1 MVCSARVSGHQVVQY
16 LGTRN
21 NGLYTNEWL
30 IGDAK
35 NNEIAMYEL
44 GTNRARLWRSSKDEW
59 FGGTPG
65 FYWGDNNPKDLDI
78 RLENYPDP
86 KGGSD
91 YIPYVPY
98 VRDLA
103 WLNLYQTHQG
113 QIDEQFAFLAFRTA
127 PLVASSTMDAKVA
140 TSDMA
145 NRMMVW
151 AEIGRPNQREWTP
164 PGSGYAKNDGLY
176 PSGYALFRA
185 AESESLRTA
194 IQENEKTRLAGK
206 TEPDAKP
213 PAKAAS
219 LNDRLWKGWVL
230 PASDADTWF
239 VGGAAGYYPIL
250 ESDDVEK
257 RLSAQRATYR
267 RLKLGP
273 ENAMTRFQLEQAK
286 GVLFLDSLRRKMGD
300 DAFLKLMTEY
310 FAANTTKTVTAQS
323 FLDKA
328 GVQFEFAEPPD
339 GPAYLTSDIL
349 SRLASAVIVYGTVRE
364 AGANRYAAE
373 RMQARFLDQYESQ
386 VPIYKDLEVSDDLL
400 RHRDVV
406 FVGRPEA
413 NSALACWAE
422 KIGLLYD
429 GAGFKINGDVHASE
443 REALV
448 YAASN
453 PLDALHM
460 VLTVAG
466 NDALR
471 TVKAS
476 RLEAPAEY
484 VLLDDGNPPRNGF
497 IEPGAASAETPGQHR

>member
-1 MVCSARVSGHQVVQY
+1 
-16 LGTRN
+16 
-21 NGLYTNEWL
+21 
-30 IGDAK
+30 
-35 NNEIAMYEL
+35 
-44 GTNRARLWRSSKDEW
+44 
-59 FGGTPG
+59 
-65 FYWGDNNPKDLDI
+65 
-78 RLENYPDP
+78 
-86 KGGSD
+86 
-91 YIPYVPY
+91 
-98 VRDLA
+98 
-103 WLNLYQTHQG
+103 
-113 QIDEQFAFLAFRTA
+113 
-127 PLVASSTMDAKVA
+127 
-140 TSDMA
+140 
-145 NRMMVW
+145 
-151 AEIGRPNQREWTP
+151 
-164 PGSGYAKNDGLY
+164 
-176 PSGYALFRA
+176 
-185 AESESLRTA
+185 
-194 IQENEKTRLAGK
+194 
-206 TEPDAKP
+206 
-213 PAKAAS
+213 
-219 LNDRLWKGWVL
+219 VL

-300 DAFLKLMTEY
+300 DAFLKLMAEY

-328 GVQFEFAEPPD
+328 GVRFEFAEPPD
-339 GPAYLTSDIL
+339 GPTYLTSDIL

-373 RMQARFLDQYESQ
+373 QMQTRFLDQYESQ
-386 VPIYKDLEVSDDLL
+386 VPIYKDFEVSDDLL

-453 PLDALHM
+453 PLDASHM

-484 VLLDDGNPPRNGF
+484 ILLDDGSPPRNGF
-497 IEPGAASAETPGQHR
+497 IEPSAASAEPPGQHR